1 VARARTQAREPD
13 RLPALEGLIGRL
25 RALVAAKPPLTGK
38 DLALNGGAI
47 MSTLGVGP
55 SPIVGEATRFLVE
68 QVLDE
73 PTLNEAETLKELLR
87 RWQQAR
93 GS

>member
-1 VARARTQAREPD
+1 
-13 RLPALEGLIGRL
+13 
-25 RALVAAKPPLTGK
+25 
-38 DLALNGGAI
+38 
-47 MSTLGVGP
+47 
-55 SPIVGEATRFLVE
+55 VGEATRFLVE

-73 PTLNEAETLKELLR
+73 PSLNEAEKLKDVLR